1 MNLEDAKNK
10 QIAAGISMVSNSLLI
25 LVKIIAGFVSG
36 SISIVSEAI
45 HSFSDLLASFIAFIS
60 VKKSSQPAD
69 SDHSFGHGKYEDM
82 SGFIEGGLIVFAA
95 LFIKS
100 KSISCLCAW

>member
-36 SISIVSEAI
+36 SISIVS
-45 HSFSDLLASFIAFIS
+45 DPMRQ
-60 VKKSSQPAD
+60 KKTS
-69 SDHSFGHGKYEDM
+69 
-82 SGFIEGGLIVFAA
+82 L
-95 LFIKS
+95 
-100 KSISCLCAW
+100 